1 MSATLPPAISHEIRA
16 ILLRQDS
23 PRESSYAQIKRCL
36 GWTMMRTNVKVCC
49 PVSSCHTRPKGKC
62 DMLDHLNQHLRHY
75 VAHCSVCDHHFLCKR
90 NFKKHRC
97 GMTSLQKTNKTIN
110 KPTNQQLCS
119 FLFFPRSFL
128 ILSLVLFSVVQPA
141 LSLSPSPL
149 PHQSAHKS
157 ARNSPRK
164 RNRSST
170 SPTPP
175 ACLPTP
181 FDATLWDECPSSESV
196 DELPH
201 YSCDEPLFEL
211 PQDKGECQFPSHSHL
226 DPLNLTELFPGSE
239 VEDWTWMLY
248 QPLFM
253 IPLDYHL

>member
-1 MSATLPPAISHEIRA
+1 MWYDIPSR
-16 ILLRQDS
+16 
-23 PRESSYAQIKRCL
+23 
-36 GWTMMRTNVKVCC
+36 
-49 PVSSCHTRPKGKC
+49 
-62 DMLDHLNQHLRHY
+62 
-75 VAHCSVCDHHFLCKR
+75 
-90 NFKKHRC
+90 
-97 GMTSLQKTNKTIN
+97 TNKTI
-110 KPTNQQLCS
+110 KQTTTLFFSCS
-119 FLFFPRSFL
+119 FLV
-128 ILSLVLFSVVQPA
+128 LSLFFRVLFSIVQPAA

-149 PHQSAHKS
+149 PHKSAHQSAHQSAHKSAHKS

-181 FDATLWDECPSSESV
+181 SDATLWDECPSSESV